1 MDRSQLLQ
9 ELSDELHWDVIVIG
23 GGATGLGTAVEAASR
38 GYKTLLL
45 EQHDFAKGT
54 SSRSTK
60 LVHGGVRYLR
70 QGNIKLVKEALHERG
85 LMHQNAPHLV
95 KNLSFVVPAYRWW
108 EGPFYGLG
116 LKIYDAMAG
125 DLGLGP
131 SQLLSKKE
139 TLQHIPTLETEGLDG
154 GIMYHDAQFDDA
166 RMAITLLQTLFD
178 EGGTA
183 LNYMKVT
190 DLLKSDTTISGVL
203 AKDQESG
210 NSFKIEA
217 NVVINATGIFTDDI
231 RQMDDP
237 ETSAIMQPSRGVH
250 IVLNQ
255 KFQPGDSAILVPRT
269 DDGRVIFAIPWKGRI
284 LIGTTDIPIKEPAL
298 EPEPTSEEIDYLL
311 KYAGKYLTGDPTRG
325 DVLSAWAGIRPLV
338 STNPEDDTADISRD
352 HTLITDSSGLV
363 TITGGKWTT
372 YRLMGEDTVDMA
384 AKTGG
389 LDSRASTTK
398 NLKLHGWTDATD
410 PDEPYGNYG
419 TDAPLLKQL
428 EQEFGGEPYHPALPC
443 TPAHVVFA
451 VRHEMA
457 RTLEDV
463 LARRTRCL
471 LLDARASR
479 EIAEPVAKLIASELG
494 RDQQWIDGQL
504 NTFRQLVQSY
514 LVK

>member
-1 MDRSQLLQ
+1 MDRNQLVK
-9 ELSDELHWDVIVIG
+9 EIEEESRWEVIVIG
-23 GGATGLGTAVEAASR
+23 GGATGLGTAVEAVSR

-54 SSRSTK
+54 SGRSTK

-85 LMHQNAPHLV
+85 VMHQNAPHLV

-131 SQLLSKKE
+131 SKLLSKDE
-139 TLQHIPTLETEGLDG
+139 TLKQIPTLETDGLDG
-154 GIMYHDAQFDDA
+154 GIIYHDAQFDDA

-183 LNYMKVT
+183 LNYLQVT
-190 DLLKSDTTISGVL
+190 GLLKDDGKITGVQATDKETGRNL
-203 AKDQESG
+203 EIKG
-210 NSFKIEA
+210 L
-217 NVVINATGIFTDDI
+217 VVINATGIFTDRI
-231 RQMDDP
+231 RKMDHADAP
-237 ETSAIMQPSRGVH
+237 SVMQPSRGVH
-250 IVLNQ
+250 IVLDQ

-269 DDGRVIFAIPWKGRI
+269 DDGRVIFAIPWKNRI
-284 LIGTTDIPIKEPAL
+284 LIGTTDIPVEEPSL
-298 EPEPTSEEIDYLL
+298 EPLPTDEEVNYLL
-311 KYAGKYLTGDPTRG
+311 KYAGKYLTGNPERS

-338 STNPEDDTADISRD
+338 STHPEDDTADISRD
-352 HTLITDSSGLV
+352 HTLITDPSGLL

-372 YRLMGEDTVDMA
+372 YRLMGQDTIDKA
-384 AKTGG
+384 AEIAG
-389 LDSRASTTK
+389 LEPTK
-398 NLKLHGWTDATD
+398 SGTEQLKLHGWSRESD

-419 TDAPLLKQL
+419 SDAAILKEL
-428 EQEFGGEPYHPALPC
+428 ENEYGSKPYHPDLPC
-443 TPAHVVFA
+443 TPAQVIFG

-457 RTLEDV
+457 RTTEDI

-471 LLDARASR
+471 LLDARASIS
-479 EIAEPVAKLIASELG
+479 IAEPVTQLIAQELG
-494 RDQQWIDGQL
+494 NNRQW
-504 NTFRQLVQSY
+504 VQSQVQQFKQLAQGY
-514 LVK
+514 MVE